1 MKNTL
6 GGAYAVLLTPFKD
19 GQVDYEAFKAQ
30 VLRLQ
35 GSNIAGY
42 MVNGS
47 TAEFPTLSFEEQK
60 KLVEIVYENKD
71 KNKKIIVGACASNIK
86 ECYDRCVLAKQV
98 GAEGVLVCPPFYFK
112 YTKQEREAFYTK
124 LADISPVPVILYN
137 VPFFTQELELDVIYR
152 LSKHPNIWGIKD
164 SSANMKRLIHMVEN
178 VGGDDFKVLTGT
190 DDILFPALVGGCV
203 GSMTALATIYPD
215 KIFNIYK
222 YVGEGNLEMA
232 RKEQHSILP
241 CLREADS
248 ETFPLGYKK
257 LMEKASGIPFGN
269 KGDEL

>member
-19 GQVDYEAFKAQ
+19 GQVDYDAFKKQ

-35 GSNIAGY
+35 GSNIKGY

-47 TAEFPTLSFEEQK
+47 TAEYPILSFEEQS
-60 KLVEIVYENKD
+60 KLVKIVYELKD
-71 KNKKIIVGACASNIK
+71 KNKTIIVGGCTANVQDSYKICL
-86 ECYDRCVLAKQV
+86 LAKEV
-98 GAEGVLVCPPFYFK
+98 EAEGVLVCPPYYFK
-112 YTKQEREAFYTK
+112 YTAKEKEEFYTK
-124 LADISPVPVILYN
+124 LADISPVPIVLYN

-152 LSKHPNIWGIKD
+152 LAKHPNIWGIKD
-164 SSANMKRLIHMVEN
+164 SSANMKRMIHMVEN

-248 ETFPLGYKK
+248 ETFPKGYKK

-269 KGDEL
+269 KGDNL

>member
-1 MKNTL
+1 
-6 GGAYAVLLTPFKD
+6 
-19 GQVDYEAFKAQ
+19 
-30 VLRLQ
+30 
-35 GSNIAGY
+35 

-71 KNKKIIVGACASNIK
+71 ANKKIIVGACASNIK

-112 YTKQEREAFYTK
+112 YTKQEREDFYTK
-124 LADISPVPVILYN
+124 LADISPVPVVLYN

-178 VGGDDFKVLTGT
+178 VGGEDFKILTGT